1 MFSKIYGSGS
11 TSDSSLEQLTKISE
25 NNTNLRWDLNG
36 NSIDL
41 YFGEQLI
48 TQLEILDVDENIIE
62 YKRIFDFDNDGLDDE
77 VIITGIP
84 YDPYGEFD

>member
-1 MFSKIYGSGS
+1 M
-11 TSDSSLEQLTKISE
+11 
-25 NNTNLRWDLNG
+25 RWDLNG